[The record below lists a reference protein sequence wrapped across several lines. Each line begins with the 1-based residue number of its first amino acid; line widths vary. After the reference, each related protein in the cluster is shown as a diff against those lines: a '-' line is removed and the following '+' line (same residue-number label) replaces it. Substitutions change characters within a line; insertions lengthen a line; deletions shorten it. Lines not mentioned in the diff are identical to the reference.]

1 MIKESIFLFLAVGMV
16 MPYLLSGTANGEYV
30 VVNLNSTW
38 DGEHVVL
45 TGKVNVYNPILN
57 KTFPGGF
64 NKTTYSSYFTLWCSE
79 FSGAYIEYPEVQF
92 TTYSYQGEDL
102 PALKIYNGSNE
113 YAYFDLQYMIP
124 LQGKMFVSQGGQVI
138 LNNTFYLKQVPS
150 MIKTGYQGD
159 YKEYT
164 GKIESGSHSIGN
176 FLVASPDAKI
186 RVSNV
191 NNCLEVSIVDKHFA
205 VLVLNTTSNAEL
217 SKIAEVDINGSPYYI
232 APNGVEV
239 NYIGNTA
246 NGNVSFPFQAFYVS
260 HTGLLLIDY
269 PYSGN
274 ITVVFGFNVNN
285 PTVSL
290 SSSLVGNNQLQ
301 ILYFVI
307 IPIIIIT
314 ILLLLIYRH
323 KHGKH

>member
-16 MPYLLSGTANGEYV
+16 MPYLFSGTADGEYV

-79 FSGAYIEYPEVQF
+79 FSGAYIENPELQF

-150 MIKTGYQGD
+150 TIKTGYQGD
-159 YKEYT
+159 YKEYN
-164 GKIESGSHSIGN
+164 GNIESDSHSIGN

-186 RVSNV
+186 GVSNV
-191 NNCLEVSIVDKHFA
+191 NNCLEVSILDKHFA
-205 VLVLNTTSNAEL
+205 ILVLNTTSNAEL
-217 SKIAEVDINGSPYYI
+217 SEIAEVDINGSPYYI
-232 APNGVEV
+232 APNGYEV
-239 NYIGNTA
+239 NYVSYTPDGD
-246 NGNVSFPFQAFYVS
+246 VSFPFQAFYVS

-274 ITVVFGFNVNN
+274 MTVVFDFNVSQ

-290 SSSLVGNNQLQ
+290 SSSSVGNNQLQ
-301 ILYFVI
+301 VLYFVI
-307 IPIIIIT
+307 IPIFIIT
-314 ILLLLIYRH
+314 ILLLLVYRY
-323 KHGKH
+323 KYVKR

>member
-1 MIKESIFLFLAVGMV
+1 
-16 MPYLLSGTANGEYV
+16 
-30 VVNLNSTW
+30 
-38 DGEHVVL
+38 
-45 TGKVNVYNPILN
+45 
-57 KTFPGGF
+57 
-64 NKTTYSSYFTLWCSE
+64 
-79 FSGAYIEYPEVQF
+79 
-92 TTYSYQGEDL
+92 
-102 PALKIYNGSNE
+102 
-113 YAYFDLQYMIP
+113 MIP

-164 GKIESGSHSIGN
+164 GKIESGSHGIGN

-217 SKIAEVDINGSPYYI
+217 SEIAEVDINGSPYYI

-269 PYSGN
+269 PYSG
-274 ITVVFGFNVNN
+274 
-285 PTVSL
+285 
-290 SSSLVGNNQLQ
+290 
-301 ILYFVI
+301 
-307 IPIIIIT
+307 
-314 ILLLLIYRH
+314 
-323 KHGKH
+323 